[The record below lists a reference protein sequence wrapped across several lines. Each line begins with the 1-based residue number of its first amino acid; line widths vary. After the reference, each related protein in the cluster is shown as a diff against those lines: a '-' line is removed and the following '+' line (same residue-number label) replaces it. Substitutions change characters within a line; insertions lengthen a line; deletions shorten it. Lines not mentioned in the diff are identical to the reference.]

1 MGWDGMGS
9 KTGSK
14 TGSKRHPRMTYAGPI
29 QALPGD
35 HIQPRRHLSLCVYVY
50 GRVRLALA
58 GSMPLRSPM
67 PPRHA
72 LTSYWPS
79 CLGWPLSRLAQ
90 ALAWLN
96 ADNAY
101 MADRGR
107 GVPLGQPRWG
117 GGCIYIGPPH
127 KFFAQNDLMPY
138 MQSNGEPDSW
148 ALT

>member
-29 QALPGD
+29 LALPGD
-35 HIQPRRHLSLCVYVY
+35 HIQPRRPLSLCTY
-50 GRVRLALA
+50 RDTRLTPA
-58 GSMPLRSPM
+58 GPM
-67 PPRHA
+67 PSTSSMQLRHA
-72 LTSYWPS
+72 LTSYGP
-79 CLGWPLSRLAQ
+79 AQ
-90 ALAWLN
+90 PLAWLN
-96 ADNAY
+96 ADHAHRDCR
-101 MADRGR
+101 DR
-107 GVPLGQPRWG
+107 PRPRLDPG
-117 GGCIYIGPPH
+117 GGGSCIYIGPPH